1 MCLMSMKTEPTKIRD
16 EWILS
21 SPQITTA
28 TKIFNLN
35 IYLDFKVIIP
45 SLYVKN
51 GTVMFW
57 THFQVKR
64 YVLAI
69 RPRFGC
75 FGPNNRKDTQK

>member
-1 MCLMSMKTEPTKIRD
+1 MSMKTEPSKIRD

-28 TKIFNLN
+28 TKIFHLN

-51 GTVMFW
+51 GTVMF
-57 THFQVKR
+57 
-64 YVLAI
+64 
-69 RPRFGC
+69 
-75 FGPNNRKDTQK
+75 